1 MGAQEFA
8 KGTND
13 CVIEVELC
21 HTEKQRGICLESWAK
36 GRRPG
41 VGHYIDTLLR
51 YLTHTFLGHK
61 FARYVHFGIQK
72 GVGIQFHLHE
82 GELVVDRFCFRFF
95 GSVAV
100 LSHFCSPSL
109 SPSTRDELLQKVTPY
124 GALETSGILSK

>member
-1 MGAQEFA
+1 MIASL
-8 KGTND
+8 KSN
-13 CVIEVELC
+13 CVTRRSKEEYALGNGPKAGDLEL
-21 HTEKQRGICLESWAK
+21 
-36 GRRPG
+36 
-41 VGHYIDTLLR
+41 GHYIDTLLR

-124 GALETSGILSK
+124 AALETSGILSN